1 MRSLVLTAVL
11 TSTIALGAEAQRAFG
26 PGELATYAVSY
37 LGLPAGEAQVMV
49 GNPTEQHGPDV
60 WPIVC
65 TAKSTNL
72 ATTLRIRDKFVTW
85 WDDKNMRTLGNELFA
100 DEFHTRRHTSIRFG
114 TPEGTAQVTR
124 RHEDQP
130 ARESE
135 WDVEQGT
142 MDVAAAAMVL
152 RNTPLAVDTVV
163 SVPVFTG
170 NRNMVMRAKV
180 VAKEKLDTALG
191 EKEAWKLSVTSDFAG
206 KLAGKRD
213 MTLYLSAD
221 TSRVPLK
228 VDAEF
233 LLGNVTMEL
242 VKYQPGLTPRGGR

>member
-1 MRSLVLTAVL
+1 MRSSVLAAVLTA
-11 TSTIALGAEAQRAFG
+11 TAALGAPAERAFG
-26 PGELATYAVSY
+26 PGELATYSVSY
-37 LGLPAGEAQVMV
+37 LGLPAGEAQIMV
-49 GNPTEQHGPDV
+49 GNPTEQLGPHV

-65 TAKSTNL
+65 TARSTNL

-100 DEFHTRRHTSIRFG
+100 DEFHTRRHTSIQFG
-114 TPEGTAQVTR
+114 NPEGKAQVTR

-130 ARESE
+130 VRESE
-135 WDVEQGT
+135 WDVEEGT
-142 MDVAAAAMVL
+142 MDVAAAAMAL
-152 RNTPLAVDTVV
+152 RNTPLALDKVV
-163 SVPVFTG
+163 SFPVFTG

-191 EKEAWKLSVTSDFAG
+191 EKEAWKLTVSSDFSG
-206 KLAGKRD
+206 KLAGKKD

-221 TSRVPLK
+221 KNQVPLK

-233 LLGNVTMEL
+233 LLGSVTMEL
-242 VKYQPGLTPRGGR
+242 VKYQQGMVVAR